1 MPNANVWLVSAAE
14 LRHPASL
21 TDTDRKMRATSLAE
35 DREGRAKA
43 ARFIASVG
51 LPLKLCD
58 LPPVN
63 VIASAQV
70 FMHRFYLRESF
81 RRHRYQDV
89 CTAALFL
96 ATKVE
101 ETARR
106 LKLVIQFA
114 AARAMKTDIHHKID
128 ETSKEFRNWWDNT
141 LYYEELILST
151 LCWDLDVDYPYE
163 WILKLCKLIEAPAE
177 LKASAWAIAND
188 SYRLPYCLQYKS
200 QDIACAC
207 MTVASLMARL
217 HYEPKEDPSESDLH
231 TSEYFARDVAQNGDL
246 IDEALVSR
254 FCESVGSDETRVYG
268 KSFALKQSGYFS
280 TKMRM
285 FLMWDVPKDIA
296 ENVIAKGMNPGVIH
310 YSLGNIV
317 EGLSFRD
324 NSFDFVYQRH
334 LVMGLPKREMPTVL
348 AELIRVA
355 KNGAWI
361 ELLEPDI
368 LPLRTGPVGHA
379 WDNALGQAMTTR
391 GLDVYAGSNLIV
403 HLKRFSKNI
412 KNVGSKTVS
421 IPLNWNGAIGKA
433 LALDMRAAI
442 IGLEDWM
449 HQVLGKSRQEFREMT
464 EQIIVEWGEY
474 KSFGNAHCVWFQV
487 VK

>member
-254 FCESVGSDETRVYG
+254 FCESVGSDETRVY
-268 KSFALKQSGYFS
+268 
-280 TKMRM
+280 
-285 FLMWDVPKDIA
+285 
-296 ENVIAKGMNPGVIH
+296 
-310 YSLGNIV
+310 
-317 EGLSFRD
+317 
-324 NSFDFVYQRH
+324 
-334 LVMGLPKREMPTVL
+334 
-348 AELIRVA
+348 A
-355 KNGAWI
+355 KNESTAVAAAPGSAT
-361 ELLEPDI
+361 D
-368 LPLRTGPVGHA
+368 
-379 WDNALGQAMTTR
+379 
-391 GLDVYAGSNLIV
+391 AGGTNPQRLMI
-403 HLKRFSKNI
+403 
-412 KNVGSKTVS
+412 
-421 IPLNWNGAIGKA
+421 
-433 LALDMRAAI
+433 
-442 IGLEDWM
+442 
-449 HQVLGKSRQEFREMT
+449 
-464 EQIIVEWGEY
+464 EY
-474 KSFGNAHCVWFQV
+474 KIVNSMY
-487 VK
+487 

>member
-1 MPNANVWLVSAAE
+1 MGISASQFKVSSRRTPKPGARHALDSVRPSSRKQPDGHSSEDDDVFQSSSVPTAKVWKPHSLNSSGQDLREYHAIDSDYVLPSDDAEQDRLTLQHHVYAYAFQSEIVCPEAKRLLQYKNANV
-14 LRHPASL
+14 
-21 TDTDRKMRATSLAE
+21 
-35 DREGRAKA
+35 
-43 ARFIASVG
+43 
-51 LPLKLCD
+51 
-58 LPPVN
+58 
-63 VIASAQV
+63 
-70 FMHRFYLRESF
+70 
-81 RRHRYQDV
+81 
-89 CTAALFL
+89 
-96 ATKVE
+96 
-101 ETARR
+101 
-106 LKLVIQFA
+106 
-114 AARAMKTDIHHKID
+114 
-128 ETSKEFRNWWDNT
+128 
-141 LYYEELILST
+141 
-151 LCWDLDVDYPYE
+151 LDVGCAKGAWLSAVQQAYPR
-163 WILKLCKLIEAPAE
+163 
-177 LKASAWAIAND
+177 AN
-188 SYRLPYCLQYKS
+188 Y
-200 QDIACAC
+200 
-207 MTVASLMARL
+207 
-217 HYEPKEDPSESDLH
+217 
-231 TSEYFARDVAQNGDL
+231 
-246 IDEALVSR
+246 
-254 FCESVGSDETRVYG
+254 YG
-268 KSFALKQSGYFS
+268 
-280 TKMRM
+280 
-285 FLMWDVPKDIA
+285 VDIA